1 MNLIPQQ
8 ARDRVGTL
16 LDPLALLLIRW
27 RVRPNLITTVGTLV
41 VVGSA
46 AAFALGEVRWGGWLL
61 LVAGLF
67 DMVDGRVAR
76 QGGTTT
82 TFGAFYDSTLDRVGE
97 ALLFG
102 GIALHFLQGGVPAA
116 RVTPAVAATLVALA
130 ASLLVSYTRA
140 RAEGLGLSVKVGI
153 AQRAER
159 VLLVGVPTAAFGGGN
174 DGALLFWIVV
184 VLAFAT
190 AVTVVER
197 VVYVARVAGDTP
209 LRRPA
214 RPRDTVPGRAP
225 ALPIA
230 KGP

>member
-1 MNLIPQQ
+1 MKLIPQQ
-8 ARDRVGTL
+8 ARDRFGKL

-27 RVRPNLITTVGTLV
+27 HIRPNLITTVGTLV

-46 AAFALGEVRWGGWLL
+46 TAFAIGEARWGGWLL

-76 QGGTTT
+76 QGGMAT

-97 ALLFG
+97 ALLFS
-102 GIALHFLQGGVPAA
+102 GIALYFLQGGVPST
-116 RVTPAVAATLVALA
+116 RVTPAVAATLAALA

-159 VLLVGVPTAAFGGGN
+159 VLLLAVPTAAFGAGK

-184 VLAFAT
+184 VLALAT
-190 AVTVVER
+190 AVTVLER
-197 VVYVARVAGDTP
+197 VLYVARVAGDAP

-214 RPRDTVPGRAP
+214 RPRETVAGHAP
-225 ALPIA
+225 ALHIR

>member
-46 AAFALGEVRWGGWLL
+46 AAFALDEVRWGGWLL

-116 RVTPAVAATLVALA
+116 PAH
-130 ASLLVSYTRA
+130 
-140 RAEGLGLSVKVGI
+140 
-153 AQRAER
+153 AER
-159 VLLVGVPTAAFGGGN
+159 PVM
-174 DGALLFWIVV
+174 GARPPGRDW
-184 VLAFAT
+184 
-190 AVTVVER
+190 
-197 VVYVARVAGDTP
+197 G
-209 LRRPA
+209 PA
-214 RPRDTVPGRAP
+214 RGRSGGLRVGRGAVSRP
-225 ALPIA
+225 FI
-230 KGP
+230 GGVE

>member
-1 MNLIPQQ
+1 MNLLAPQ
-8 ARDRVGTL
+8 ALDRVGPL
-16 LDPLALLLIRW
+16 LDPRARLLIRC

-102 GIALHFLQGGVPAA
+102 GIPLHFLQGGGPAA
-116 RVTPAVAATLVALA
+116 RVTPAAAATPPPPA
-130 ASLLVSYTRA
+130 A
-140 RAEGLGLSVKVGI
+140 
-153 AQRAER
+153 
-159 VLLVGVPTAAFGGGN
+159 
-174 DGALLFWIVV
+174 ALLPSH
-184 VLAFAT
+184 
-190 AVTVVER
+190 
-197 VVYVARVAGDTP
+197 TP
-209 LRRPA
+209 
-214 RPRDTVPGRAP
+214 
-225 ALPIA
+225 
-230 KGP
+230 

>member
-1 MNLIPQQ
+1 MILIPQQ
-8 ARDRVGTL
+8 VRDRFGKL

-27 RVRPNLITTVGTLV
+27 HVRPNLITTVGTLV

-76 QGGTTT
+76 QGGTST

-102 GIALHFLQGGVPAA
+102 GIALYFLQGGVPAA
-116 RVTPAVAATLVALA
+116 RVTPAVAATLIALA

-159 VLLVGVPTAAFGGGN
+159 VLLLAVPTATVGAGK

-184 VLAFAT
+184 VLALAT

-197 VVYVARVAGDTP
+197 VLYVARVAGGVP
-209 LRRPA
+209 VRRPA
-214 RPRDTVPGRAP
+214 RPRETIPGHAP
-225 ALPIA
+225 ALHIR